1 MVGMIWVALIGLV
14 LVAGLIGAFYGG
26 FRMAARNP
34 DPKGYALRGIFWSL
48 LFFLG
53 GLMLA
58 GALVFGACLVMIAR
72 L

>member
-1 MVGMIWVALIGLV
+1 MAEMTWVVLIGLV

-34 DPKGYALRGIFWSL
+34 DQKGYVLRGLFWSL

-58 GALVFGACLVMIAR
+58 GALVFGACLVMVSR